1 MREYPRAFF
10 FDFDGTILDTETP
23 EIDTWR
29 EVFEAYGA
37 IFPEGE
43 LLATIG
49 KGADQIL
56 LKPADLFQRTI
67 GFRPDEAAIKRQ
79 AEEAILRQPVRPGVL
94 ELLKFLKSECI
105 PTAIVSSS
113 DHNWIEGH
121 LSRLGLRDAFGPI
134 IGREDAARAKPF
146 PDLYLAAADQLDVAT
161 EDCVTLED
169 SPNGVQAAVSAGVY
183 VVAYPNASTRML
195 DLSEADELV
204 TDLVSWTLPGREE

>member
-1 MREYPRAFF
+1 MREFPKAFF

-43 LLATIG
+43 LLAMIG

-67 GFRPDEAAIKRQ
+67 GFRPDELAIKRQ
-79 AEEAILRQPVRPGVL
+79 AHEAILRQPVRPGIL
-94 ELLKFLKSECI
+94 PLLNELRAEGI

-113 DHNWIEGH
+113 DHAWIEGH
-121 LSRLGLRDAFGPI
+121 LSRLGLLEAFGPI
-134 IGREDAARAKPF
+134 IGREDAPRAKPA
-146 PDLYLAAADQLDVAT
+146 PDLYLRAADLLDFAA
-161 EDCVTLED
+161 EDCIALED
-169 SPNGVQAAVSAGVY
+169 SPNGVKAAVAAGIYAAV
-183 VVAYPNASTRML
+183 YPNASTRML
-195 DLSEADELV
+195 DLSEADELI
-204 TDLVSWTLPGREE
+204 TDLVGWTLPGREE